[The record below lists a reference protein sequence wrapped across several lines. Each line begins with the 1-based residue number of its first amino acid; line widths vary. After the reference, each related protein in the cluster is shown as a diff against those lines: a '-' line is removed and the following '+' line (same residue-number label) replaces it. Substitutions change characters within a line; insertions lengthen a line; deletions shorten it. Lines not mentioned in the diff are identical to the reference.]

1 MRKRIGVYG
10 GMFDPVHCGHLAVA
24 ELAVEALS
32 LDRVLLVP
40 CKLPNHRNAASASGA
55 QRLDMLALACA
66 KKTQLEASPIEL
78 EREGVSYGVDTLAQL
93 RAADPDTDFV
103 FVLGRDAFEGLP
115 RWDRWERLLD
125 ENLLAVVSRPGVSVS
140 RESADLTQLTARQV
154 ASPEALFDGVA
165 GKVILLDELQSPL
178 SSTLVRAAIGKEGL
192 CEGGGREG
200 WLPSAVQ
207 AYIVTR
213 GLYRRIDNKD

>member
-1 MRKRIGVYG
+1 MRKRVGVYG

-40 CKLPNHRNAASASGA
+40 CKLPNHRHAASASGA

-78 EREGVSYGVDTLAQL
+78 EREGISYSVDTLAQL

-115 RWDRWERLLD
+115 RWERWERLLD

-140 RESADLTQLTARQV
+140 RESADLTQLKARQV
-154 ASPEALFDGVA
+154 ASPEALFSAAA
-165 GKVILLDELQSPL
+165 GKVILLDELQNPL
-178 SSTLVRAAIGKEGL
+178 SSSLVRAAIGKEGL
-192 CEGGGREG
+192 TEGDGREG

-207 AYIVTR
+207 AYIETH
-213 GLYRRIDNKD
+213 GLYRKSDNKD